1 MDDSALF
8 SKIHNKFWFT
18 NGIQEPFKLELE
30 KTFCCF
36 CCASG
41 PLTAIVALPATGFVS
56 GQGVPIRAEVD
67 NASNVEVNRLKLTL
81 RKIVTFYTNQP
92 RRDIKKDKVVI
103 SELSVGPVPQRGSN
117 TWDQTLNIPPLP
129 PSNLVNC
136 GLIDLDYEL
145 KVRHLISYNV

>member
-1 MDDSALF
+1 M
-8 SKIHNKFWFT
+8 
-18 NGIQEPFKLELE
+18 
-30 KTFCCF
+30 
-36 CCASG
+36 
-41 PLTAIVALPATGFVS
+41 
-56 GQGVPIRAEVD
+56 D
-67 NASNVEVNRLKLTL
+67 NASDVEVNRLKLTL

-103 SELSVGPVPQRGSN
+103 SELSVGPVAPRGSN

-145 KVRHLISYNV
+145 KVNAI